1 MGVQPGPNHEG
12 FRFCRDGFFFD
23 PDGLPLVLMGKVEF
37 LHFWNCVDS
46 CFSSPLGRKLI
57 YAATDAEERILANN
71 DRYKLGRFFGRKR
84 VKRVLRQRA
93 LNMGWGVFGGHQIT
107 APVHDALSVGLA
119 LAHEEHV
126 RQLRFD
132 MEWNQPSQDL
142 ILIDYAQKQG
152 NLSSAPKPTPFEWM
166 ASGKNDA
173 SKASLE
179 LDLDL
184 REHRF
189 FSGFEQSFFLHVSVL
204 EHFFTSL
211 VGRDSVV
218 HSCMNDAIVDDDV
231 QHAEVVR
238 VVAHA
243 SLEAFNRSEDAI
255 YVQKAEDW
263 NGHLINKFTRRGL
276 GRVKVLQ
283 SILNGGQQSVF
294 HINSPIAPFVAG
306 TLIGMW
312 QRAHGMRASVRL
324 SRTGNALV
332 LHLAE
337 PTVDYG

>member
-12 FRFCRDGFFFD
+12 FRFCKGGFFFD
-23 PDGLPLVLMGKVEF
+23 PDGLPLILIGRVEF
-37 LHFWNCVDS
+37 LHFWNCLDS

-71 DRYKLGRFFGRKR
+71 ERYKLGRFFGQKR
-84 VKRVLRQRA
+84 VRRVLRQRA
-93 LNMGWGVFGGHQIT
+93 LNMGWGVFGDQQIT
-107 APVHDALSVGLA
+107 APVHDALSVGFA

-132 MEWNQPSQDL
+132 MEWKQPSQDL

-166 ASGKNDA
+166 ASGENNA
-173 SKASLE
+173 GEASLE
-179 LDLDL
+179 LDLDV

-189 FSGFEQSFFLHVSVL
+189 FSGDEQSFFLHVSVL
-204 EHFFTSL
+204 KHLFSAL
-211 VGRDSVV
+211 VGRDPVV
-218 HSCMNDAIVDDDV
+218 HSCMKDAIVDDDV
-231 QHAEVVR
+231 QHADIAR

-255 YVQKAEDW
+255 YVQKAMDW
-263 NGHLINKFTRRGL
+263 DGHLMNKFTRRGL
-276 GRVKVLQ
+276 GVVQVLQ
-283 SILNGGQQSVF
+283 SILNGGPHSVF
-294 HINSPIAPFVAG
+294 HINSPVGPLVAG

-324 SRTGNALV
+324 SQTENALV
-332 LHLAE
+332 LQLSE
-337 PTVDYG
+337 PTVDYA

>member
-1 MGVQPGPNHEG
+1 
-12 FRFCRDGFFFD
+12 
-23 PDGLPLVLMGKVEF
+23 MGKVEF
-37 LHFWNCVDS
+37 LDFWNCVDS

-173 SKASLE
+173 SKASFE